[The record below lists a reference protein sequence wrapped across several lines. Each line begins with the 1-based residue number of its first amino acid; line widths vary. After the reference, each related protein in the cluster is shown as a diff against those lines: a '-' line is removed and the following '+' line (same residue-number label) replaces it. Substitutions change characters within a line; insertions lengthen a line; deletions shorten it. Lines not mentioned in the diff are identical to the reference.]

1 MTVNLTHIPGLSWN
15 DKYMKYFYCFKKNGF
30 FFNVFMCMYEIFP
43 SLTNTSAGK
52 KRFNTATREVKAEDA
67 SAPQAAPAKPS
78 KSRFGR
84 RTYN

>member
-1 MTVNLTHIPGLSWN
+1 MFIPI
-15 DKYMKYFYCFKKNGF
+15 C
-30 FFNVFMCMYEIFP
+30 VCEIFHYI
-43 SLTNTSAGK
+43 TIASAGK

-67 SAPQAAPAKPS
+67 PASQPAAPAKPS